1 MPGKKNA
8 DISTLCGCPMKTL
21 EIAKSAHQTETVLAT
36 DFFPH

>member
-1 MPGKKNA
+1 
-8 DISTLCGCPMKTL
+8 MKTL